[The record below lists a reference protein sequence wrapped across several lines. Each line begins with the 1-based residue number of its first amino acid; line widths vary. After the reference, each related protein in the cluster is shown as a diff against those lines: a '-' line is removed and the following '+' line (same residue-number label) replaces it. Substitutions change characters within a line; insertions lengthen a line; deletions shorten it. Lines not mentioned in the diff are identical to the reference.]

1 MIDKFKGFFLVLLVV
16 LLSAVFALQFGGGQA
31 EGCAAG
37 GSTYLA
43 RVYDQTLSKG
53 DFEAAY
59 AVANFGRLPEETQRS
74 MRLPELV
81 LDGLI
86 DRTLLARE
94 ARKVGFDVSQD
105 EVMTRFVNEGIILLS
120 LGVGAPP
127 MLPQGEIPVSFAD
140 KEGAFNKDLAER
152 YIQNGLRRSVGE
164 FADAQVDE
172 YLAAQMR
179 ELIASSV
186 NVSEAEVWDDYVR
199 ENDNAKIK
207 YIRFSPAYYV
217 KEKPTTSEAALT
229 AWISG
234 NEERLAAEYEAN
246 KHRYTNLEKQ
256 VRARQ
261 ILIKAGSNA
270 TAEQKAEAK
279 KRAGALQKRAVKG
292 EGFAGLARKFS
303 EDPITAQNGGDVGF
317 LRKGTMPESL
327 DEAAFSMEVDE
338 ISEVVETPYGFHVV
352 KVLAIREGD
361 VPADEAKRELA
372 EGLYQADWLE
382 ARAREAAASALAS
395 WTQSTDDDA
404 VAQMLAATASQKGR
418 ESALTPTVEE
428 TAEFGLSDAP
438 VPGLSTA
445 VLLDAVSALPEGNE
459 FPAAPVK
466 IGSEWL
472 IFRLID
478 RQRPDEA
485 AFTDAVRGSTREVL
499 QTLKKKETVDLYIQQ
514 LRAKAT
520 ADKALRV
527 HALPAQD
534 GRS

>member
-1 MIDKFKGFFLVLLVV
+1 
-16 LLSAVFALQFGGGQA
+16 
-31 EGCAAG
+31 
-37 GSTYLA
+37 
-43 RVYDQTLSKG
+43 
-53 DFEAAY
+53 
-59 AVANFGRLPEETQRS
+59 
-74 MRLPELV
+74 
-81 LDGLI
+81 
-86 DRTLLARE
+86 
-94 ARKVGFDVSQD
+94 
-105 EVMTRFVNEGIILLS
+105 
-120 LGVGAPP
+120 
-127 MLPQGEIPVSFAD
+127 
-140 KEGAFNKDLAER
+140 
-152 YIQNGLRRSVGE
+152 
-164 FADAQVDE
+164 
-172 YLAAQMR
+172 
-179 ELIASSV
+179 
-186 NVSEAEVWDDYVR
+186 
-199 ENDNAKIK
+199 
-207 YIRFSPAYYV
+207 
-217 KEKPTTSEAALT
+217 
-229 AWISG
+229 
-234 NEERLAAEYEAN
+234 
-246 KHRYTNLEKQ
+246 
-256 VRARQ
+256 
-261 ILIKAGSNA
+261 
-270 TAEQKAEAK
+270 
-279 KRAGALQKRAVKG
+279 
-292 EGFAGLARKFS
+292 
-303 EDPITAQNGGDVGF
+303 
-317 LRKGTMPESL
+317 MPESL

-472 IFRLID
+472 IFHLID